1 MMFRTVA
8 GGLLAVAIAV
18 AGSATIAHATAG
30 DSPTLAGSWHVTVML
45 TDCVTGA
52 ARAPFHSL
60 LTFGVDGT
68 LVETT
73 NNATFKPGQRS
84 PGHGVW
90 RRTGG
95 SSYSA
100 YSDAFIMFSSEPSVA
115 PPAPA
120 FTRGLQRISQT
131 IKIDHQTPDAF
142 TSAASVEFFDENG
155 TLLLKACA
163 TATGTRFE

>member
-1 MMFRTVA
+1 MPPSSR
-8 GGLLAVAIAV
+8 
-18 AGSATIAHATAG
+18 GSGALDTA
-30 DSPTLAGSWHVTVML
+30 
-45 TDCVTGA
+45 
-52 ARAPFHSL
+52 
-60 LTFGVDGT
+60 
-68 LVETT
+68 
-73 NNATFKPGQRS
+73 
-84 PGHGVW
+84 
-90 RRTGG
+90 TGG

-131 IKIDHQTPDAF
+131 ITIDPQTPDAF